1 MARLAV
7 LTVGDSTSLGFFR
20 GRITYA
26 GVPNDQTFSLGLRR
40 WDFCHMVYGCNLYFP
55 ADLKQTS
62 IEGVDIQVE
71 EVTPEEI
78 RLRIG

>member
-7 LTVGDSTSLGFFR
+7 LSVGDSTSMGFFR
-20 GRITYA
+20 VRIGY
-26 GVPNDQTFSLGLRR
+26 GGMPNDQTFTLGLRR
-40 WDFCHMVYGCNLYFP
+40 WDFPHLVWGCNLYFP

-62 IEGVDIQVE
+62 IEGVDVQVE
-71 EVTPEEI
+71 EVTPSEI